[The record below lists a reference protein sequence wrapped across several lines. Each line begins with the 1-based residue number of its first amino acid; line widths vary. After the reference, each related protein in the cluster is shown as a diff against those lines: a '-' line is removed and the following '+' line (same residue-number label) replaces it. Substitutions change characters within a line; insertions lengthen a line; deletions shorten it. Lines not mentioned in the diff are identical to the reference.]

1 MSDFDFGEAIEALA
15 GKDGEVGAEAGL
27 IGSMEAAASQA
38 DADSAFKNFKE
49 STGGKN
55 FNSLDEG
62 GDFWGKF
69 TEISPNSEGGWD
81 IKDPESGKTFNTRE
95 LQKDLLGTIEDE
107 VKPPDLAKAFSDI
120 GVPDSAMDTQDFKN
134 MDANAKSSFEE
145 TKTAKEAE
153 SVNESTST
161 GENMGENVG
170 EPEGATDE
178 EATEDMKEKLD
189 KAGKTEKMNETI
201 EKVKSGAKNLG
212 RWILYTGLAGVAGFG
227 ALEFYKSVKQHQN
240 AMNGCWLIKM
250 STGEKC
256 KIRALSCGEG
266 EMDQNNGQD
275 FQECQMCPD
284 VTTCKD
290 LQVFNPCL
298 TGIKATNSK
307 QPFPGTYTEGADP
320 SKACSNCSSCVSSK
334 SCNNEVCSK
343 MCNTSSFVLPTGY
356 SLKCVSVNFWGA
368 FDDIVDGGLG
378 SIDNL
383 FKQIIKVMIW
393 IVVAI
398 VAIIIVYYIIKF
410 ILGRIGSGGSHSGG
424 QQVDINVHNVPTSA
438 FRMCGKKHV

>member
-1 MSDFDFGEAIEALA
+1 MIEFDFGEAIEAIA

-38 DADSAFKNFKE
+38 DADAAFKNFTE
-49 STGGKN
+49 STGGKS
-55 FNSLDEG
+55 FDSLDEG

-69 TEISPNSEGGWD
+69 TDITENPDGGWD
-81 IKDPESGKTFNTRE
+81 IKDPESGKTFNTQT
-95 LQKDLLGTIEDE
+95 LKDDLLGTIEDE

-120 GVPDSAMDTQDFKN
+120 GVPDSAMDTSDFKN

-145 TKTAKEAE
+145 TNAAKDAK
-153 SVNESTST
+153 SVNESAST
-161 GENMGENVG
+161 GENIEKNVG
-170 EPEGATDE
+170 DPKGETDE

-189 KAGKTEKMNETI
+189 KAGKTEKMDDVI

-212 RWILYTGLAGVAGFG
+212 KWILYTGLVGAAGFG
-227 ALEFYKSVKQHQN
+227 TLEFYKSVKQHQN

-298 TGIKATNSK
+298 AGNKAIDSK
-307 QPFPGTYTEGADP
+307 NPFPGTYTEGADP

-334 SCNNEVCSK
+334 TCDKEVCSK
-343 MCNTSSFVLPTGY
+343 LCNTSSFVLPTGY

-383 FKQIIKVMIW
+383 FKHIIKVMIW

-410 ILGRIGSGGSHSGG
+410 ILGRMGGGSHSGA
-424 QQVDINVHNVPTSA
+424 QQVDINVHNIPTSS
-438 FRMCGKKHV
+438 FGMCGKKHV